1 MRSMVEGVHPPRHQK
16 TCPPHNLHH
25 NIRFMDAPKETVIRA
40 RELRRK
46 LTLPEVILWNALR
59 GRRLEGRRFRRQHP
73 LGPYIL
79 DFYCAEARLAVEID
93 GVAHDHPDKIEHDQ
107 RRRRWLESCG
117 VRALRIP
124 AREVLE
130 NLDGVLAGLRDALGP
145 DARGR

>member
-1 MRSMVEGVHPPRHQK
+1 MRSMVEGVHPPHDQN
-16 TCPPHNLHH
+16 TCPLHNPDHI
-25 NIRFMDAPKETVIRA
+25 IRPMDAPKETVTRA
-40 RELRRK
+40 RQLRRK

-93 GVAHDHPDKIEHDQ
+93 GAAHDHPDKIEHDQ

-124 AREVLE
+124 AREVLG